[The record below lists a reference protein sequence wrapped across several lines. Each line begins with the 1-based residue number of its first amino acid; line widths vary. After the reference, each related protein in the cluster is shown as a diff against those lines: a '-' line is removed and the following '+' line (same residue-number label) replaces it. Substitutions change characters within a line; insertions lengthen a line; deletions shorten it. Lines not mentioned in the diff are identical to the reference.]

1 MRDAETF
8 GSEWAAELYIERLKT
23 KYPALTYRLFLDEER
38 MEYVLEY
45 DRNGG
50 QNAEQNP
57 EE

>member
-1 MRDAETF
+1 MTDAETF
-8 GSEWAAELYIERLKT
+8 GSDWIAELYIERLKT
-23 KYPALTYRLFLDEER
+23 KCPALTYCLYLDEIR

-50 QNAEQNP
+50 QNDTENP

>member
-8 GSEWAAELYIERLKT
+8 GSDWIAELYIERLKT
-23 KYPALTYRLFLDEER
+23 KYPAVTYSLFLDEDR

-50 QNAEQNP
+50 QNDTENP